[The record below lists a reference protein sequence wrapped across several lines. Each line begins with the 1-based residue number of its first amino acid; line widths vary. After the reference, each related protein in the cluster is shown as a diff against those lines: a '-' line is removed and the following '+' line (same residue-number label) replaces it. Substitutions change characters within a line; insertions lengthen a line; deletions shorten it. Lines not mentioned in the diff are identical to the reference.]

1 MICCVIS
8 AAAEEEYSRRCD
20 MKSIGVSI
28 ERGGQG
34 RKREEKREEEEKRGG
49 CI

>member
-20 MKSIGVSI
+20 MKSTVVSR
-28 ERGGQG
+28 EREG
-34 RKREEKREEEEKRGG
+34 KRGG
-49 CI
+49 GKKE